1 MDYTGLGAMG
11 LQMALR
17 LQQSLSKQGQ
27 SPNLIAWNR
36 TLSKAEPLTKLG
48 AETVEHPAGEPAAP
62 DHISGGLN
70 SAVCPKLF
78 SSASSWC

>member
-1 MDYTGLGAMG
+1 MG

-17 LQQSLSKQGQ
+17 LQVSISKQGQ

-48 AETVEHPAGEPAAP
+48 AETVEHPAGKPTAP
-62 DHISGGLN
+62 TYINGG
-70 SAVCPKLF
+70 
-78 SSASSWC
+78 SASELCL